1 MFPNGAKSRGSDH
14 EIVILLH
21 LVQMVRVVRKLSDE
35 VLAKRLGMSLRDVA
49 QISAEDFKPTI
60 EQLCR
65 LFKAVGMETEGVF
78 EPSREHRGKL
88 ALTADGFGNAI
99 ERGLVILNDEAP
111 DADGEGLEEEA
122 VRERVVVRRSRR
134 KGA

>member
-21 LVQMVRVVRKLSDE
+21 LVQMVRVVRKISDA
-35 VLAKRLGMSLRDVA
+35 VLAESLGVGFADVA
-49 QISAEDFKPTI
+49 QISSEDFKPSI

-65 LFKAVGMETEGVF
+65 LFRAVGMETEGIF
-78 EPSREHRGKL
+78 EPSLEQPGKL
-88 ALTADGFGNAI
+88 ALAADGFGNAI
-99 ERGLVILNDEAP
+99 ERGLVILNE
-111 DADGEGLEEEA
+111 EGEEEA
-122 VRERVVVRRSRR
+122 VRERAGRRSRR